1 VVMNGMLASGCQY
14 CLLYDSDLSVSI
26 EQVAKLLPPQVDG
39 LYVALGSRELSA
51 SLRTGQIGS

>member
-1 VVMNGMLASGCQY
+1 MVVNGMLVSGCQD
-14 CLLYDSDLSVSI
+14 CLLNDPDLSVSI